1 MTYPGDPN
9 QPQPGSQ
16 PNQQPGSQPNQP
28 WAQPPQQPN
37 PQQPGYG
44 QPPQQPGYGQ
54 PAQPGYGQPPQPPGY
69 GQPQYGAPG
78 QYPSGPPPKK
88 SHTGLIVGIVVGVLV
103 LAGIAFGISALIG
116 GGSDPA
122 TADPTTEATQA
133 TTDPTTEATTDP
145 TTDPTTDEPTTDG
158 GDGGGVATADVG
170 ACVNTA
176 DLQGDITDIV
186 TLSCDES
193 HDAQLVGKF
202 DMEDGDWPG
211 DDAVQTAAT
220 EQCVPLFDDFV
231 GAEYSSSSLYLNYVG
246 PSEGTWTNAGDREVL
261 CFAYADEATTGS
273 WEGSGI

>member
-16 PNQQPGSQPNQP
+16 PNPP
-28 WAQPPQQPN
+28 WGQQPPQPNPPQPN
-37 PQQPGYG
+37 PPQPGYG

-54 PAQPGYGQPPQPPGY
+54 PAQPGYGQPAQQPGY
-69 GQPQYGAPG
+69 GQPQYGVPG
-78 QYPSGPPPKK
+78 QYPSDPPPKK

-103 LAGIAFGISALIG
+103 LAGIAFGISALMG

-122 TADPTTEATQA
+122 TAD
-133 TTDPTTEATTDP
+133 
-145 TTDPTTDEPTTDG
+145 PTTDG

-220 EQCVPLFDDFV
+220 EQCVPLFEDFV